1 MAGHMIKGVGENTE
15 EQKRITGSHR
25 QGILLY
31 SHQQGILLYSPVSHG
46 GNFIRFIIPLNYK
59 SEPNIH

>member
-1 MAGHMIKGVGENTE
+1 MAGHMIKGVRENTE
-15 EQKRITGSHR
+15 EQKRITG
-25 QGILLY
+25 